1 MTDQTLQIRGI
12 AELQRA
18 LYEYN
23 KRLGDRVT
31 IMAVRLGANYM
42 LKQVRANTPVSP
54 NGSMIGK
61 KGGPWVRGKPGRLK
75 RAIKVKA
82 SRINRRVNN
91 GKVGVF
97 ITIDPGKSRQDP
109 KGAWYGKFV
118 EAGFNHG
125 SKLATGSQAVRMG
138 LITRADYQSRRAFVN
153 SRRTGRGSAQGVRIR
168 HGGRPVA
175 GRHFVLNTF
184 NATKE
189 HAADI
194 IINAS
199 ELALARVASDLNLR
213 TH

>member
-61 KGGPWVRGKPGRLK
+61 KGGPWVRGKPGRL
-75 RAIKVKA
+75 RAAVKVKN
-82 SRINRRVNN
+82 SRINRRAKN
-91 GKVGVF
+91 GVVGVYL
-97 ITIDPGKSRQDP
+97 TVNPGKKRDDT

-118 EAGFNHG
+118 EVGH
-125 SKLATGSQAVRMG
+125 S
-138 LITRADYQSRRAFVN
+138 Y
-153 SRRTGRGSAQGVRIR
+153 RG
-168 HGGRPVA
+168 HTTP
-175 GRHFVLNTF
+175 GRHFVVSTY
-184 NATKE
+184 NATKQQS
-189 HAADI
+189 ATI
-194 IINAS
+194 IIDAA
-199 ELALARVASDLNLR
+199 ETAMRAMAQTLNLQGR
-213 TH
+213 

>member
-1 MTDQTLQIRGI
+1 MPDQTLQIRGI

-31 IMAVRLGANYM
+31 GMAVRLGANYM

-75 RAIKVKA
+75 AAVKVKA
-82 SRINRRVNN
+82 SRINRRAKN
-91 GKVGVF
+91 GVVGVYL
-97 ITIDPGKSRQDP
+97 TVNPGKKRDDT

-118 EAGFNHG
+118 EVGHTYRG
-125 SKLATGSQAVRMG
+125 
-138 LITRADYQSRRAFVN
+138 
-153 SRRTGRGSAQGVRIR
+153 RTTT
-168 HGGRPVA
+168 
-175 GRHFVLNTF
+175 GRHFVLSTF
-184 NATKE
+184 NSTKQQSAE
-189 HAADI
+189 I

-199 ELALARVASDLNLR
+199 ELALRQVAAELNLQSR
-213 TH
+213 